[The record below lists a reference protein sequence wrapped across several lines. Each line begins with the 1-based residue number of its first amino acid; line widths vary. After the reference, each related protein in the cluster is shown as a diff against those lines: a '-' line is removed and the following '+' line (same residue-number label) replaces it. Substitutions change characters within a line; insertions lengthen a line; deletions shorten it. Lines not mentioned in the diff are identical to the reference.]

1 MNSSGIYK
9 TLSIG
14 ALNSV
19 LPIFRRI
26 SSQKL
31 FNVSMY
37 FFKLRRIYL
46 FIFIETL
53 WRIFFIRYF
62 SSSFLREVCMCVCGG
77 GYIQKLKCQLNKMS
91 LHKYQPVL
99 TDENLNSLYII
110 QEKILTL
117 LTLKFFILTNSLR
130 KELLNR
136 KF

>member
-1 MNSSGIYK
+1 MKN
-9 TLSIG
+9 
-14 ALNSV
+14 
-19 LPIFRRI
+19 
-26 SSQKL
+26 
-31 FNVSMY
+31 
-37 FFKLRRIYL
+37 FFYSL
-46 FIFIETL
+46 
-53 WRIFFIRYF
+53 FFIIISPRSVY
-62 SSSFLREVCMCVCGG
+62 VCVCGG

-99 TDENLNSLYII
+99 PDENLNSLYII